1 MSLDPDS
8 VSPRRPRAQT
18 PKRAS
23 ATLARWRRG
32 GLATLP
38 RRRNGGGRVLVAGAS
53 AALLAGAGWVA
64 AADERPVVDLDR
76 LLRLPPSEEDL
87 RPNPRPGGATRSE
100 WSARF
105 SEARADLE
113 NARVALAAAQ
123 KELEELAE
131 DSSTWQ
137 MAVPGATA
145 NANENSPIS
154 FRLVQEIRR
163 QREEVEHNQSRLR
176 ELVVEAN
183 LAGVPEAWTQR
194 RTKVSPPAR

>member
-1 MSLDPDS
+1 M
-8 VSPRRPRAQT
+8 
-18 PKRAS
+18 
-23 ATLARWRRG
+23 
-32 GLATLP
+32 P

-145 NANENSPIS
+145 NASENSPIS

-163 QREEVEHNQSRLR
+163 QREEVEHNQHRLR
-176 ELVVEAN
+176 ELGVEAN
-183 LAGVPEAWTQR
+183 LAGVPEEWTQR
-194 RTKVSPPAR
+194 RSKVSPPAR